1 MDHRTVLLSHA
12 NHELLVYVLFYSAA
26 VKIRD
31 KTELIQCIVNTV
43 GRLVRLSKL
52 LLTCR
57 TFTSRS
63 LYWTFSSS
71 PVFRMVFEPDE
82 ITHHITGG

>member
-1 MDHRTVLLSHA
+1 MDHRTVTLRHA
-12 NHELLVYVLFYSAA
+12 KQELLVSVLFYFAA
-26 VKIRD
+26 LKIRD

-52 LLTCR
+52 LLACK

-82 ITHHITGG
+82 ITHHITDG